1 MKVLGGGAA
10 AALVKATQTEF
21 AQATGGRIDGEF
33 SAVGVMRDKLLQ
45 GAACDLVILTA
56 PLIVELIASGHV
68 VPGSARSLGLVK
80 TGIAQRTGDPPLVI
94 RDQSELVAA
103 LRGASGIHFPDA
115 QKSTAGRHFMGVLQ
129 ALGLDRSL
137 SPVFHQFPNGET
149 AMRELAASEQSGRIG
164 CTQVTE
170 INGTPGVTL
179 AAFLPSEFELATDYT
194 LGICTAAQFADQARV
209 LADLLSGP
217 ASAVVRRQGGF
228 VF

>member
-1 MKVLGGGAA
+1 MNVLGGGAS
-10 AALVKATQTEF
+10 AALVKAMQAEF
-21 AQATGGRIDGEF
+21 VRATGGHIDGEF

-45 GAACDLVILTA
+45 GAPCDLVILTA
-56 PLIVELIASGHV
+56 PLIGSLIASGHV
-68 VPGSARSLGLVK
+68 VAGSARSLGVVK
-80 TGIAQRTGDPPLVI
+80 TGIAQRTGETPLTI
-94 RDQSELVAA
+94 RNRDELAAA

-115 QKSTAGRHFMGVLQ
+115 EKSTAGRHFMGVLQ
-129 ALGLDRSL
+129 SLGLDRSL
-137 SPVFHQFPNGET
+137 RSLFHPFPNGET
-149 AMRELAASEQSGRIG
+149 AMRELAASDGRGRIG

-179 AAFLPSEFELATDYT
+179 MALLPPEFELATDYT
-194 LGICTAAQFADQARV
+194 LGICSAAQFLDQARV